1 MIFLFKGIILFP
13 LRQTF
18 SKEINIKGTVG
29 IYSRY
34 LNTYMVGH
42 KSLTDM
48 EGWVG

>member
-1 MIFLFKGIILFP
+1 MSVIEEQNKQLKSK
-13 LRQTF
+13 LRVVGQ
-18 SKEINIKGTVG
+18 KE
-29 IYSRY
+29 YRY